1 MLTRVAVIDAD
12 GHVME
17 TDAELYEY
25 LPPPYRGNPGVMV
38 QSGFFPSI
46 DGWNRSARRIA
57 DGQNRVP
64 ESPNAQDWLAFLDEA
79 DVACTILYP
88 SMGLGYGLIKD
99 AHWAIALGQA
109 YNDWLYDRYLRVDS
123 RLKGAAL
130 IPLQDVEAAVRELR
144 RAVTELGM
152 VAAMLPAVGPS
163 LPLGHRMFWPVYQ
176 AAEEL
181 GCALTVHAGA
191 TQGLSPLEML
201 ERLIEVRTLSHSM
214 GQSVQLTSMMFS
226 GVFDAFP
233 RLRVAYAEAGC
244 GWVPYLVE
252 RMDMEYA
259 HRRGQAPDL
268 KVRPSEHLAS
278 GRIFVHCELDE
289 RGIPDAI
296 EVLGEDSLFA
306 ASDYPHEPK
315 REFPEALAHFLDRT
329 DLTDGQKTK
338 VLADNPRRLYQFS

>member
-1 MLTRVAVIDAD
+1 MQTRVAVVDAD

-25 LPPPYRGNPGVMV
+25 LPPPYRGNPLIMV
-38 QSGFFPSI
+38 QSQFFPTI
-46 DGWNRSARRIA
+46 DGWNRAARRIA

-79 DVACTILYP
+79 GVASTVLYP
-88 SMGLGYGLIKD
+88 TAGLTYGLIKD
-99 AHWAIALGQA
+99 PHWATALGQA
-109 YNDWLYDRYLRVDS
+109 YNDWLYDRYVRIS
-123 RLKGAAL
+123 PRLKGAAL
-130 IPLQDVEAAVRELR
+130 IPLQDVDAAVRELR

-152 VAAMLPAVGPS
+152 VAAMLPAIGPRF
-163 LPLGHRMFWPVYQ
+163 PLGNRSFWPIYQ

-181 GCALTVHAGA
+181 GCVLTVHAGA
-191 TQGLSPLEML
+191 TQGVSPLELL

-214 GQSVQLTSMMFS
+214 GQSVQMTSMIFS
-226 GVFDAFP
+226 GIFDAFP
-233 RLRVAYAEAGC
+233 RLRIAYAEAGC
-244 GWVPYLVE
+244 GWVPYLAE
-252 RMDMEYA
+252 RMDMEFE
-259 HRRGQAPDL
+259 HRRNQAPDL

-289 RGIPDAI
+289 RGLPAAI

-315 REFPEALAHFLDRT
+315 REFPENVARFLERG
-329 DLTDGQKTK
+329 DLTDTQKTK
-338 VLADNPRRLYQFS
+338 ILADNPRRMYGFQ